1 MWNGEQK
8 SDFIYSVTSFL
19 SEIFP
24 VSGKHVWTLC
34 IEVPQTVNMGN
45 QAGTF
50 LPQSLIKIIQMVSYI
65 FGGRNNFLSSLIPQ

>member
-1 MWNGEQK
+1 MHKHDSPAQSYHAYLSLVLKIQQGCFFIKEQLMWNGEQK

-34 IEVPQTVNMGN
+34 IEVP
-45 QAGTF
+45 F
-50 LPQSLIKIIQMVSYI
+50 L
-65 FGGRNNFLSSLIPQ
+65 